1 MNTSKKVVNKR
12 AADPF
17 DRLIFEKG
25 LRITQVVVEKKLD
38 ILLVILNNSRVL
50 KIRLSDYD
58 KLKKASQTKL
68 NSWKLI
74 SNGVGIEWK
83 ELDEDLSL
91 KGIIKTAAMNAALQ
105 SLEGK
110 GEYSFVA

>member
-1 MNTSKKVVNKR
+1 MNTSKKIVNKR
-12 AADPF
+12 SADPF

-25 LRITQVVVEKKLD
+25 LRATNVVADKKLD
-38 ILLVILNNSRVL
+38 LLLVILNNSRVL
-50 KIRLSDYD
+50 KIRLSDYER
-58 KLKKASQTKL
+58 LRKASQTQL
-68 NSWKLI
+68 NKWKL
-74 SNGVGIEWK
+74 SGNGVGIGWA

-91 KGIIKTAAMNAALQ
+91 KGIIKTAAINSALQ